1 MVSSSML
8 EQSHAVMAVLQLLT
22 RQVDLW
28 ECLPLMVSSSTLEQ
42 SRAVMAVLQLLTRP
56 VRVFTFDGVL
66 QHVGTEPGCDGRATA
81 VN

>member
-1 MVSSSML
+1 MVSSSTL
-8 EQSHAVMAVLQLLT
+8 EQSRAVMAVLQLLT

-66 QHVGTEPGCDGRATA
+66 QQVGTEPGGDGRATA